1 MKNLVILLF
10 ALVPA
15 ACTSQE
21 APVALDSTPAPAAN
35 AVVEQA
41 EYTVSCG
48 CKLDSVGHCGN
59 YVDIDGAW
67 LEIANADVHG
77 LGVMEWCSVP
87 EANAEVAGE
96 IEDGKFVATV
106 LKVIG

>member
-1 MKNLVILLF
+1 MKNLAILLF

-21 APVALDSTPAPAAN
+21 APVAENNTSTPVAN
-35 AVVEQA
+35 AAVEQS
-41 EYTVSCG
+41 EHTVSCG

-59 YVDIDGAW
+59 YVDIDGTW
-67 LEIANADVHG
+67 LEIANGDAHG
-77 LGVMEWCSVP
+77 LGAMEWCSVP
-87 EANAEVAGE
+87 EAKAEVAGAV
-96 IEDGKFVATV
+96 EDGKFVATV